1 MYTDVEK
8 VVMPLTLCILLII
21 TFLLWLLLRNKG
33 EAVQGI
39 PFKIIALILLI
50 GEVVKQIISIRQ
62 GYNLW
67 HLPLH
72 FCSTYFIWFSIAEF
86 SKGELHLSMRNMSFV
101 ATFYLCAAMYSYPG
115 SIVPHCDNI
124 FKDYFSA
131 HSFFFHHLVILY
143 LLLTIAF
150 KRYKP
155 QKKDALVWV
164 GCFTIYYALAFI
176 CAHTFEKNFFNILHS
191 GPLTFIEPIRLKIG
205 QVWYNIGLLFVLLF
219 FGSSILYV
227 SAVIRQRRL
236 RKKEWIEMYLAGEVK
251 ATPLQGHFTAT
262 KKTYTLAKKTQE
274 STFEG
279 DFEDF

>member
-8 VVMPLTLCILLII
+8 VVIPRTLCILLII

-33 EAVQGI
+33 EAAQGI

-50 GEVVKQIISIRQ
+50 GEVAKQIISIRQ

-124 FKDYFSA
+124 FENYFSA
-131 HSFFFHHLVILY
+131 HSFFFHHLVVLY
-143 LLLTIAF
+143 MLLMVAF

-164 GCFTIYYALAFI
+164 GCFTIYYCVTLI
-176 CAHTFEKNFFNILHS
+176 CAYTLEKNYFNILHS
-191 GPLTFIEPIRLKIG
+191 GPLTFIEPLRLKVG
-205 QVWYNIGLLFVLLF
+205 QVCYDIGLLFVLLF
-219 FGSSILYV
+219 FGSCILYV
-227 SAVIRQRRL
+227 SSVVRQRRC
-236 RKKEWIEMYLAGEVK
+236 RKKELIEMYLAGEVK
-251 ATPLQGHFTAT
+251 VAPLQGRFTAT
-262 KKTYTLAKKTQE
+262 KKTYAYEDEAEEITLEGA
-274 STFEG
+274 FEC
-279 DFEDF
+279 F

>member
-1 MYTDVEK
+1 MYTDAEK
-8 VVMPLTLCILLII
+8 IVMPLMFFILLVI
-21 TFLLWLLLRNKG
+21 TFLLWLLLRNKS
-33 EAVQGI
+33 ERWQSI
-39 PFKIIALILLI
+39 PFKIITLALIA
-50 GEVVKQIISIRQ
+50 GEGIKQYLSIKE
-62 GYNLW
+62 GYDFWN
-67 HLPLH
+67 LPLH

-86 SKGELHLSMRNMSFV
+86 SKGKLHLTMRNISFV
-101 ATFYLCAAMYSYPG
+101 ATFYLCTAMYSYPG